1 MIFIQFVR
9 QGIIHLK
16 KLVIHLG
23 LIKLSTLLFISLVEI
38 ENNMDLWQPSAS
50 IEQLTQR
57 AVIMASIRQFFAQRN
72 VLEVDTPAMSHATVT
87 DVHLHTFKT
96 EFIGPEFAF
105 GKSVFLMT
113 SPEFHMKR
121 LLAAGSGSIYQI
133 NKAFRNEENGRYHNP
148 EFTMLEWY
156 RVGFEHHD
164 LMSEMD
170 EFLQMVLGCEACEK
184 ITYQQAFLRVL
195 DICPL
200 ESTMRQ
206 LKEVATTLGL
216 SDIAE
221 SEENRDTLLQLLFSV
236 GIEPHIGQQVPVMVY
251 DFPASQAA
259 LAKISQQDPRVADRF
274 EVYFQGIELANGF
287 HELDDAKEQLARFE
301 QDNQQRVEMGLQPQ
315 PIDHHLIAALEVGLP
330 PCAGVALGIDRLVML
345 AIGADHIDQ
354 VTAFP
359 FPRA

>member
-1 MIFIQFVR
+1 M
-9 QGIIHLK
+9 H
-16 KLVIHLG
+16 
-23 LIKLSTLLFISLVEI
+23 T
-38 ENNMDLWQPSAS
+38 WQPSCSISQLKQRAS
-50 IEQLTQR
+50 I
-57 AVIMASIRQFFAQRN
+57 INSIRQFFAKRQ

-96 EFIGPEFAF
+96 EFIGPGYAS
-105 GKSVFLMT
+105 GKNLFLMT

-156 RVGFEHHD
+156 RTGFDHHD
-164 LMSEMD
+164 LMAEMD
-170 EFLQMVLGCEACEK
+170 ELLQQVLGCESCEK

-195 DICPL
+195 NICPL
-200 ESTMRQ
+200 ESTLRQ
-206 LKEVATTLGL
+206 LRDVAATLGL

-221 SEENRDTLLQLLFSV
+221 SEDNRDTLLQLLFSV
-236 GIEPHIGQQVPVMVY
+236 GIEPNIGQKMPVMVY

-259 LAKISQQDPRVADRF
+259 LAKINQQDPRVADRF
-274 EVYFQGIELANGF
+274 EVYFKGIELANGF

-315 PIDHHLIAALEVGLP
+315 PIDHHLIAALEAGLP
-330 PCAGVALGIDRLVML
+330 PCAGVALGIDRLIML